1 MKLNRH
7 FYIIV
12 FLLGAVLICIN
23 FLGAVDR
30 LSLKRSLDHFPKKIA
45 NFTMI
50 NSKTFNDDV
59 MERLDVDNYLMWEY
73 SDETGYRIWLY
84 IGYFQDQTEGS
95 IIHSPKHCMPGS
107 GWNII
112 SSDLVNITD
121 PRSKTLKYGVN
132 ELVLKKGMDTQIA
145 HYWYHSRGRIVANE
159 YIDRALMILDSIT
172 KRRSD
177 GALIRITGSGF
188 DAEESVEKQIRFA
201 SALLGILDEYLPK

>member
-1 MKLNRH
+1 
-7 FYIIV
+7 
-12 FLLGAVLICIN
+12 
-23 FLGAVDR
+23 
-30 LSLKRSLDHFPKKIA
+30 
-45 NFTMI
+45 MI

>member
-12 FLLGAVLICIN
+12 FLLGAVLIYIN

-30 LSLKRSLDHFPKKIA
+30 VPLKCSLDHFPKKIA

-59 MERLDVDNYLMWEY
+59 MEHLDVDNYLMWEY

-84 IGYFQDQTEGS
+84 IGYFQNQTEGS
-95 IIHSPKHCMPGS
+95 IIHSPKHCMPGG

-112 SSDLVNITD
+112 SSDLVTITD
-121 PRSKTLKYGVN
+121 SRSKTLKYGVN

-188 DAEESVEKQIRFA
+188 DAEESIEKQIRFA